1 MDWRSLVDQLAQVE
15 RAPQSRLRTEQ
26 NKIENRN
33 NAYGTIKTQLG
44 ILQNRINTLKETSLF
59 DSRLATSSNSET
71 ATASVSAG
79 AALGSYTFNISQLA
93 TAARKVGA
101 SNAGAALAPT
111 SNVSGVT
118 LSSAG
123 FSTAV
128 TAGTITVNGQQVTL
142 ATSDTLQ
149 GVFDK
154 INTASGG
161 NVTGTYDPGTDTI
174 SLAAGTG
181 EVVLGSATDTSNFL
195 SVARLYNNGTGSVT
209 SSSSLGGIKLSGSMG
224 SANFATAISDGGS
237 GAGKFKVNGVE
248 ISFNATTDSVQ
259 NVLDRINASSAGVT
273 AAYDSVNDRFT
284 LTNKTTGDVGVALE
298 DVTGNFLAATQITA
312 GTSSLERGKDLLYT
326 VNGGSTLVS
335 RSNTITED
343 SSGLTGLTVTAL
355 AEGGS
360 TTVTISSDTSK
371 IRSAITSF
379 LDDYNRAQ
387 STIDSKTASTTDS
400 SGKVTAGTLS
410 ADSEA
415 SEIASRL
422 RAIAFNQ
429 TTGLSGTL
437 TSLAKVGVDSSGDD
451 NSLSVD
457 DSEALDAAIQNN
469 LSELKTLFTDGSN
482 GIATK
487 LAEYLDSTIG
497 DEGSLVAKQDA
508 LTKQSSDIDTQ
519 VTDLEKIV
527 QSNRQRMIDSFV
539 LMETAQASINQQL
552 KYLQQRFG
560 SA

>member
-26 NKIENRN
+26 NKISNRN
-33 NAYGTIKTQLG
+33 NAFGTIKTQLG
-44 ILQNRINTLKETSLF
+44 VLQNRITTLKDTSLF
-59 DSRLATSSNSET
+59 DSRLAASSDTSKL
-71 ATASVSAG
+71 TASATAG
-79 AALGSYTFNISQLA
+79 AALGTYTFNVTQLA

-101 SNAGAALAPT
+101 SNAGGALAAT
-111 SNVSGVT
+111 SDVSGVT

-128 TAGTITVNGQQVTL
+128 TAGTFTVNGKQVTI

-154 INTASGG
+154 ISSATGG
-161 NVTGTYDPGTDTI
+161 NVTGSYDSGTDTI
-174 SLAAGTG
+174 SLAAGSG

-195 SVARLYNNGTGSVT
+195 SVARLYNNGGGTVT
-209 SSSSLGGIKLSGSMG
+209 SASSLGGVKLSGSMA
-224 SANFATAISDGGS
+224 SANFGTAVSDGGS
-237 GAGKFKVNGVE
+237 GSGKFKVNGVE
-248 ISFNATTDSVQ
+248 IAFNATTDSVQ

-298 DVTGNFLAATQITA
+298 DVTGNFLAATRL
-312 GTSSLERGKDLLYT
+312 TSTSATLERGKDLLYT
-326 VNGGSTLVS
+326 INGGSTLVS

-355 AEGGS
+355 QEGTS
-360 TTVTISSDTSK
+360 ATVTISSDTSK

-387 STIDSKTASTTDS
+387 STIDSKTASSTDS
-400 SGKVTAGTLS
+400 SGKVTAGTLA

-429 TTGLSGTL
+429 STGLSGTL
-437 TSLAKVGVDSSGDD
+437 TSLAKIGIDSSGDD

-457 DSEALDAAIQNN
+457 DSEALDKAIQDN
-469 LSELKTLFTDGSN
+469 LSELKTLFTDGSK

-487 LAEYLDSTIG
+487 LASYLDATIG
-497 DEGSLVAKQDA
+497 DDGSLVAKQDA

-519 VTDLEKIV
+519 VSDLEKVV